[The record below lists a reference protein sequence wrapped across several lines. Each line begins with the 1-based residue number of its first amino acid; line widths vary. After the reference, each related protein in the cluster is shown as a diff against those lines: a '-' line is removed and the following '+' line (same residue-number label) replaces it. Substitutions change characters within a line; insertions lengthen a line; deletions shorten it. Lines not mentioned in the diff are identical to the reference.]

1 MEIERKLGDL
11 VYAVIRE
18 DDTRVTIAYG
28 AIIEIHHELR
38 ADFDTFMHELT
49 EYGDY
54 DVDNLC
60 YTIHGNDGAVSANEW
75 EVFTTLEA
83 AMVHATHLM
92 MDVRHIFYKNCYND
106 DNA

>member
-18 DDTRVTIAYG
+18 DDTRVAIAYG

-60 YTIHGNDGAVSANEW
+60 YTIHGNDGTVSADEW
-75 EVFTTLEA
+75 EVFTTLED
-83 AMVHATHLM
+83 AMEHATHLI
-92 MDVRHIFYKNCYND
+92 MDVKYKFNENYYGD

>member
-11 VYAVIRE
+11 VYVVKRE
-18 DDTRVTIAYG
+18 DNTQLTIAYG
-28 AIIEIHHELR
+28 AIIGINHEVC
-38 ADFDTFMHELT
+38 ADFD
-49 EYGDY
+49 
-54 DVDNLC
+54 VDSLS

-92 MDVRHIFYKNCYND
+92 MDVRHIFHKNYYND